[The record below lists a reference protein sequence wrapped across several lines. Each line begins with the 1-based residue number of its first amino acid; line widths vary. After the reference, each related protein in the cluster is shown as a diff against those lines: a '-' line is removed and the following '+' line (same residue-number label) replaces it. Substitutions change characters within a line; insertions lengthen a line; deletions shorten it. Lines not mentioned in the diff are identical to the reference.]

1 MKGNDEVVQVLQD
14 VLCAELTAVNQY
26 FIHARMC
33 ENWGYK
39 KLAAYIRKE
48 SIEEMQHAQEIIDRI
63 LYFDGAPNM
72 QKYMKINVG
81 KTVPEQF
88 AADLEVE
95 YQAVPRLN
103 KGVEVAR
110 AHGDNGTR
118 ALLEKILADE
128 EEHVDWLEAQ
138 LGHDQGDG
146 RRELPRAAD
155 GMRKTT
161 VALALGAAAAL
172 ARVVGLFAAPRAAP
186 PGPGRHPPRREAPAE
201 PPAAHLRRRERRGL
215 LERGREAASSTS
227 G

>member
-1 MKGNDEVVQVLQD
+1 MKGNEEVIAVLQD

-48 SIEEMQHAQEIIDRI
+48 SIEEMHHAQEIIDRI

-81 KTVPEQF
+81 KSVPQQF
-88 AADLEVE
+88 QFDLEVE

-103 KGVEVAR
+103 RGVEIAR
-110 AHGDNGTR
+110 EKGDNGTR
-118 ALLEKILADE
+118 ALLEHILREE

-138 LGHDQGDG
+138 LGVIKEIG
-146 RRELPRAAD
+146 AD
-155 GMRKTT
+155 NY
-161 VALALGAAAAL
+161 LAQQL
-172 ARVVGLFAAPRAAP
+172 
-186 PGPGRHPPRREAPAE
+186 HE
-201 PPAAHLRRRERRGL
+201 
-215 LERGREAASSTS
+215 
-227 G
+227 